1 MDDCI
6 RVTGARLHNLRN
18 VTLTIPKNR
27 LVVLTGLSGSGKSTL
42 AFDTLHREGQRQ
54 YMESL
59 GMVTPFVSKP
69 AVDSITGLSPS
80 ISVDQHLTN
89 RSPRS
94 TVGTVTEVFTYLRL
108 LWVRMGCR
116 TCPGCGKRV
125 PPSYEAPR
133 AVSSEA
139 WDDEAAEGESVPC
152 PHCGATVPGLVMGS
166 FSFNKP
172 SGACP
177 ECTGLGFVLRADVRR
192 LVDGSRS
199 VAGGAV
205 LGWHSRLT
213 ERNVPILRAA
223 AEHYGFTFDADI
235 PVDELADIQ
244 RDLLLYGVEST
255 EFARHFPEAESQAEA
270 EAESQAAGT
279 GAGTG
284 AARVAPPPTVTAGRF
299 EGVVTNLM
307 RRYADRVE
315 DTDYREKTE
324 KLLVKGECRACEG
337 TRLRPESRA
346 VTVEGLTIVDAA
358 RMPLDELAAWM
369 GGLKDEPI
377 TAPVLDDLRER
388 VRRLVDVGVGYLTL
402 DQSTPSLSAG
412 ETQRLRLAALL
423 GSGLTGVLYVLDE
436 PTIGLHP
443 ADTERLVLVLRRL
456 RDLGNTV
463 LVVEHDLDVLRAAD
477 HVVDIGP
484 GAGGDG
490 GRIVA
495 QGTPEEV
502 AASEGSVTG
511 AYLAGRA
518 PTPARA
524 REASLDGAS
533 LRACV
538 MSPAGR
544 ATPGTH
550 ARRVAE
556 TPTWL
561 RHEGAP
567 APCDRTHQTPRA
579 DPAGDMTQA
588 LTIRGARAHNLKDL
602 TVRIPLGRLVTV
614 TGPSGCGKSS
624 LVLDILGRAGRRRFH
639 GAGEAAAEHDGIDG
653 WDALDKIV
661 TIDQQPIS
669 RLPRSNAA
677 TYSDAF
683 TPIREVYATHSQG
696 RFTPGH
702 FSFNVPGGRCERCE
716 GAGVLA
722 VSMHFLPAVEVRCP
736 GCRGRRFRSEVLGV
750 RFQGHDIAEVLE
762 ATVDEALT
770 VFADV
775 PSVAGRLRRMSDV
788 GLGYLRLGQ
797 PATTLS
803 GGEAQ
808 RVKLAKELSR
818 RATGRTLYLLDE
830 PTTGLHP
837 ADTARLLAV
846 LRRLVDAGNTVLTIE
861 HNLDVVRASDWLIDL
876 GPTGGRAGG
885 ELVAE
890 GTPES
895 VARVAGSRTGRF
907 LR

>member
-6 RVTGARLHNLRN
+6 RVKGARLHNLRN

-108 LWVRMGCR
+108 LWARMGCR

-125 PPSYEAPR
+125 PPSYESPR
-133 AVSSEA
+133 TVSSET
-139 WDDEAAEGESVPC
+139 WDDETAEGESVPC

-172 SGACP
+172 AGACP

-205 LGWHSRLT
+205 LGWHPRLT

-223 AEHYGFTFDADI
+223 AAHYGFTFDADI
-235 PVDELADIQ
+235 PVDELTDIQ
-244 RDLLLYGVEST
+244 RDLLLHGVDSA
-255 EFARHFPEAESQAEA
+255 EFGRHFPEA
-270 EAESQAAGT
+270 
-279 GAGTG
+279 GAGAG
-284 AARVAPPPTVTAGRF
+284 ARVEPPATVAAGRF

-315 DTDYREKTE
+315 DSDYREKTE

-346 VTVEGLTIVDAA
+346 VTVDGLTIVDAA
-358 RMPLDELAAWM
+358 RMPLEELAAWT
-369 GGLKDEPI
+369 GGMKAEPV

-388 VRRLVDVGVGYLTL
+388 VRRLVDVGAGYLTL

-443 ADTERLVLVLRRL
+443 ADTERLVHVLRRL

-495 QGTPEEV
+495 QGTPEEI

-518 PTPARA
+518 PTPPPA
-524 REASLDGAS
+524 RETALDGAS
-533 LRACV
+533 
-538 MSPAGR
+538 
-544 ATPGTH
+544 
-550 ARRVAE
+550 
-556 TPTWL
+556 
-561 RHEGAP
+561 
-567 APCDRTHQTPRA
+567 
-579 DPAGDMTQA
+579 

-614 TGPSGCGKSS
+614 TGPSGSGKSS
-624 LVLDILGRAGRRRFH
+624 LVLDILGRAGRQRFH
-639 GAGEAAAEHDGIDG
+639 GSGGSGEAPAVHDGIEG
-653 WDALDKIV
+653 WEALDKIV

-683 TPIREVYATHSQG
+683 TPIREVYAAHSQG

-750 RFQGHDIAEVLE
+750 RFEGYDIAEVLE

-775 PSVAGRLRRMSDV
+775 PSVAARLRRMSDV

-808 RVKLAKELSR
+808 RIKLAKELSR

-861 HNLDVVRASDWLIDL
+861 HNLDVVRASDWMIDL
-876 GPTGGRAGG
+876 GPAGGRAGG

-895 VARVAGSRTGRF
+895 VARVEGSRTGRF
-907 LR
+907 L

>member
-6 RVTGARLHNLRN
+6 RITGARLHNLKN
-18 VTLTIPKNR
+18 LTLAIPKNR

-42 AFDTLHREGQRQ
+42 AFDTLHQEGQRQ

-59 GMVTPFVSKP
+59 GMVSLFVRKP

-94 TVGTVTEVFTYLRL
+94 TVGTVTDVFTYLRL
-108 LWVRMGCR
+108 LWARMGAR
-116 TCPGCGKRV
+116 PCPACEKSV
-125 PPSYEAPR
+125 PPSYESAQ
-133 AVSSEA
+133 A
-139 WDDEAAEGESVPC
+139 WNDGADDEDGADGGESVPC
-152 PHCGATVPGLVMGS
+152 PHCGAAVPGLVMGD

-172 SGACP
+172 AGACP

-192 LVDGSRS
+192 LVDGSRG

-205 LGWHSRLT
+205 LGWHPRLT
-213 ERNVPILRAA
+213 ERNLTVLRAA
-223 AEHYGFTFDADI
+223 AEHYGFPFDPDV
-235 PVDELADIQ
+235 PVDELPPLQ
-244 RDLLLYGVEST
+244 RDLLLHGVESA
-255 EFARHFPEAESQAEA
+255 EFARHFPE
-270 EAESQAAGT
+270 
-279 GAGTG
+279 
-284 AARVAPPPTVTAGRF
+284 VPKPPATVTAGRF
-299 EGVVTNLM
+299 EGVVPSLM
-307 RRYADRVE
+307 RRYAERVE

-324 KLLVKGECRACEG
+324 KLLVKDECRACEG
-337 TRLRPESRA
+337 TRLRSGSRA
-346 VTVEGLTIVDAA
+346 VTVDGLTIVAAA
-358 RMPLDELAAWM
+358 RLPLEELADWL
-369 GGLKDEPI
+369 GGLTVQAISE
-377 TAPVLDDLRER
+377 PVLADLRER
-388 VRRLVDVGVGYLTL
+388 IRRLVDVGVGYLTL
-402 DQSTPSLSAG
+402 DQATPSLSAG

-443 ADTERLVLVLRRL
+443 ADTERLVRVLRQL

-484 GAGGDG
+484 GAGADG
-490 GRIVA
+490 GRVVA

-511 AYLAGRA
+511 TYLAGRA
-518 PTPARA
+518 PTPARP
-524 REASLDGAS
+524 RKPLVDGS
-533 LRACV
+533 
-538 MSPAGR
+538 S
-544 ATPGTH
+544 
-550 ARRVAE
+550 
-556 TPTWL
+556 
-561 RHEGAP
+561 
-567 APCDRTHQTPRA
+567 
-579 DPAGDMTQA
+579 
-588 LTIRGARAHNLKDL
+588 LTIRGARAHNLRDL

-614 TGPSGCGKSS
+614 TGPSGSGKSS
-624 LVLDILGRAGRRRFH
+624 LVLDILGRAGRQRFH
-639 GAGEAAAEHDGIDG
+639 GAGEPPAEHDGIDG
-653 WDALDKIV
+653 WEALDKIV
-661 TIDQQPIS
+661 AIDQQPIS

-683 TPIREVYATHSQG
+683 TPIREVFAARSEG

-716 GAGVLA
+716 GAGVLS
-722 VSMHFLPAVEVRCP
+722 VSMHFLPAAQVRCP
-736 GCRGRRFRSEVLGV
+736 GCGGRRFRGEVLGV
-750 RFQGHDIAEVLE
+750 RFEGYDIAEVLE
-762 ATVDEALT
+762 ATVDEALA
-770 VFADV
+770 VFAEV
-775 PSVAGRLRRMSDV
+775 PPVAARLRRMADV

-846 LRRLVDAGNTVLTIE
+846 LRRLADAGNTVLTIE
-861 HNLDVVRASDWLIDL
+861 HNLDVIRASDWLIDL
-876 GPTGGRAGG
+876 GPAGGTAGG

-895 VARVAGSRTGRF
+895 VARVERSRTGRF